1 MGYGPE
7 FLARVHEI
15 FLYKSLDSDAISK
28 ILEIQVEKL
37 KEIFKVRKLNLIPNP
52 DFTKTLATYY
62 DPRNGVRGIINYLQT
77 EVTAQMG
84 KLDRMGKLKRIS
96 VVSLVM
102 QAKDDDSAQEYN
114 IDDDALTVYIKPPTN

>member
-1 MGYGPE
+1 MIP
-7 FLARVHEI
+7 
-15 FLYKSLDSDAISK
+15 KS
-28 ILEIQVEKL
+28 
-37 KEIFKVRKLNLIPNP
+37 

-96 VVSLVM
+96 VVSLEM
-102 QAKDDDSAQEYN
+102 QTKDDDTAKEYS
-114 IDDDALTVYIKPPTN
+114 IDDDALTVFIKPPTN